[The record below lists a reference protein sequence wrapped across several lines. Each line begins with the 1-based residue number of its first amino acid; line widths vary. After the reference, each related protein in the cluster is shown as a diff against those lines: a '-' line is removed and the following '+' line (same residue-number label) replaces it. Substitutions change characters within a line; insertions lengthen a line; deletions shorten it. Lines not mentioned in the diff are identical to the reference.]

1 MEKIRVEKVKNN
13 HEWNDFIKFPIQLYA
28 DCPYYIP
35 DIEIDIRNIFIPKK
49 NPGLEFS
56 ELQPFVAY
64 NNQGKLVGRIVG
76 IINHKANKKWKTNY
90 VRFGLIEFVNDLK
103 VSEAL
108 LTAVAQWGKEHGL
121 TAIQGPMGISDF
133 EKEGMLIEDFNQ
145 IGSIVTIYNHPY
157 YPEHMEALGFKKEVD
172 WIQIRIKIPQEV
184 PSKYARVA
192 KLSKEMFGLH
202 VKKLTNSD
210 IYSLQYGKKI
220 FQLLNIAYAPLFGY
234 NELSDKQIDS
244 FIKRFLPLIDK
255 RFIPVIENENGDI
268 IGVAITMGSLSHALQ
283 KAKGKLFPIGWFHLL
298 KSLKW
303 KREDT
308 VELLLIAVHPKYQGL
323 GVNAL
328 IFNDLIPI
336 YNSCNFKWAETGPQ
350 LEDNIKELTQW
361 KPLSPTFTKRRRCYI
376 KNI

>member
-192 KLSKEMFGLH
+192 KLSKEMFALH

-255 RFIPVIENENGDI
+255 RFIPVIEN
-268 IGVAITMGSLSHALQ
+268 
-283 KAKGKLFPIGWFHLL
+283 
-298 KSLKW
+298 
-303 KREDT
+303 
-308 VELLLIAVHPKYQGL
+308 
-323 GVNAL
+323 
-328 IFNDLIPI
+328 
-336 YNSCNFKWAETGPQ
+336 
-350 LEDNIKELTQW
+350 
-361 KPLSPTFTKRRRCYI
+361 
-376 KNI
+376 